1 MEVEYLKSF
10 ANDLKRIQDQSLLR
24 RIERVI
30 QEVKGARTLQ
40 GVRNLKKL
48 DHEVNAFR
56 IRVGDHRMGFY
67 LIGGRVVFAR
77 IANRRDIYK
86 LFP

>member
-10 ANDLKRIQDQSLLR
+10 ATDLKRIQDRSLLR

-30 QEVKGARTLQ
+30 QEVKDAHTLP

-67 LIGGRVVFAR
+67 LIAGRVVFAR
-77 IANRRDIYK
+77 IANRRDIYE